1 MTTPARAV
9 PALLAL
15 ASVAVF
21 AGSLIWAWA
30 TFDFWETVPLVPCVI
45 GAGLLAALA
54 LYARRGGLLG
64 PLAVGLAVGVAT
76 FVATAFVTL
85 ARWEG

>member
-1 MTTPARAV
+1 MTAARAV

-21 AGSLIWAWA
+21 VGSLIWAWA
-30 TFDFWETVPLVPCVI
+30 TFDFWETIPLVPCVL
-45 GAGLLAALA
+45 GAGTLAALA
-54 LYARRGGLLG
+54 LYARRGGFLAPLG
-64 PLAVGLAVGVAT
+64 VGLAVAAAT